1 MGFDNRARSRRANDE
16 PAIFLTDPDDPGDLL
31 RIDNQFRLQPAD
43 AQLHQKVGTTRHNL
57 GQAGCTG
64 KEFDRIVHRSGCGIA
79 ET

>member
-43 AQLHQKVGTTRHNL
+43 AQLHQNPALVAALEGL
-57 GQAGCTG
+57 
-64 KEFDRIVHRSGCGIA
+64 EFDRIVHRSGCGIA